1 MAKWDRLAI
10 KNGSLRMI
18 GDALALEPCRSPLI
32 YIKDNP
38 KRSEVTISKSEVR
51 PYYVMGDR
59 PEALAWAPFYMY
71 LHNRVNISATAVGSL
86 DLERPVSV
94 LYIDQD
100 GKSMAEQVN
109 IEGEPLQTASVLVLA
124 TLKIHFEENYQHEGA
139 WVEGSQK
146 YVEEKYGVISSLPVD
161 THRSY
166 DRYAQVF
173 STCSI
178 DMRTGEV
185 SIDKGKTV
193 VDLFAETG
201 YPFEGKLVLEG
212 VDFDVKMED
221 VEYPADEQ

>member
-1 MAKWDRLAI
+1 MATWDRLAI

-32 YIKDNP
+32 YIKNNP
-38 KRSEVTISKSEVR
+38 KRSEVTIAKSEVR

-59 PEALAWAPFYMY
+59 PEALVWAPFYMY
-71 LHNRVNISATAVGSL
+71 LHNRLMISATAVGSL
-86 DLERPVSV
+86 VLDKPVSV

-109 IEGEPLQTASVLVLA
+109 IGGKPLRTTGVLVLA
-124 TLKIHFEENYQHEGA
+124 TLKIHFEENYQHDKA
-139 WVEGSQK
+139 WVEGSQAD
-146 YVEEKYGVISSLPVD
+146 VERKYGVISSLPVD

-178 DMRTGEV
+178 DMTTGVV

-193 VDLFAETG
+193 VDLFEETG

>member
-38 KRSEVTISKSEVR
+38 KRSEVTIAKSEVR

-59 PEALAWAPFYMY
+59 PEALVWAPFYMY
-71 LHNRVNISATAVGSL
+71 LHNRMTINATAVGSL
-86 DLERPVSV
+86 ATEKPISV
-94 LYIDQD
+94 LYIDED
-100 GKSMAEQVN
+100 GKDKAEQVN
-109 IEGEPLQTASVLVLA
+109 VGGEPLRTTSVFALV
-124 TLKIHFEENYQHEGA
+124 TVKIHFEEDYTHEGA
-139 WVEGSQK
+139 WVEGSQAD
-146 YVEEKYGVISSLPVD
+146 VERKYGVISSLPVD

-178 DMRTGEV
+178 DTMTGKV
-185 SIDKGKTV
+185 SIDKGKV
-193 VDLFAETG
+193 VIDLFEETG

-212 VDFDVKMED
+212 ADFDVKMED